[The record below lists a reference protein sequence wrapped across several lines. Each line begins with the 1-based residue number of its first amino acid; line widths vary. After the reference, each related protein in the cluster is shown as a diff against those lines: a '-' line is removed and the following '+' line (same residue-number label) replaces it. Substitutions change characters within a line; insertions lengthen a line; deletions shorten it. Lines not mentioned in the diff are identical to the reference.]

1 VILLYIALTIIAY
14 LPYKTTPV
22 QKLAGKDG
30 KFIKVNGNNIHYIKK
45 GNGKPLIL
53 VHGFA
58 GSTYTWKNLIPLLT
72 EDYTV
77 YALDLLGFGLSDKP
91 PDGSYDLPSQGDLVL
106 SFIDAVG
113 IPSATLIGHSMGG
126 IIISYAAIKDPSRV
140 DKLVIIEAG
149 FYHGGAP
156 AFLQYLFF
164 PLEKIMAKLFYTKGF
179 RSKSLLPSYY
189 NKSIVT
195 NEVIEANLIA
205 GRTPN
210 SVEAMAKMMAD
221 AGPQTYEGLGTRI
234 TQPTLLVWSQY
245 NKNNPVT
252 DGKRLKNEIAGS
264 QLTIIDNCGH
274 YVQEEKPA
282 ELASAIKDFLSQQ
295 PVVNSNLKLEIRELT
310 K

>member
-1 VILLYIALTIIAY
+1 MKIIRNIFLCVILLYIALIIIAY
-14 LPYKTTPV
+14 LPYNTIPV
-22 QKLAGKDG
+22 KKLAGKDG
-30 KFIKVNGNNIHYIKK
+30 KFIRVNGNNIHYIKK
-45 GNGKPLIL
+45 GDGTPLIL
-53 VHGFA
+53 VHGFG
-58 GSTYTWKNLIPLLT
+58 GSTYTWRNLVPLLS

-91 PDGSYDLPSQGDLVL
+91 LDVSYDLASQGDLVL
-106 SFIDAVG
+106 GFIDAAG
-113 IPSATLIGHSMGG
+113 LPSATFIGHSMGG
-126 IIISYAAIKDPSRV
+126 IIISYAAIKDPFRV
-140 DKLVIIEAG
+140 DKLVIIEAA

-164 PLEKIMAKLFYTKGF
+164 PLERIMAKLFYTKGF

-195 NEVIEANLIA
+195 NEVIEANLLA

-221 AGPQTYEGLGTRI
+221 AGPQTYEGVGSRI
-234 TQPTLLVWSQY
+234 TRPTLLVWSQK

-264 QLTIIDNCGH
+264 QLTVIDGCGH
-274 YVQEEKPA
+274 YVQEEKPV
-282 ELASAIKDFLSQQ
+282 ELASAIKDFLSQ
-295 PVVNSNLKLEIRELT
+295 
-310 K
+310 